1 MEERCLDELQVHKS
15 KAKIW
20 NECHKHFLEECGAN
34 YRGMNRQQVKK
45 LVDNMQRQDI
55 GGDTTRRVE
64 KQYGGNIDS
73 AFLRHI
79 STFVDEKCM
88 QRMMCF
94 SLPALLSLL
103 VYTQVSAYIYALL
116 LRPITFCI

>member
-1 MEERCLDELQVHKS
+1 MRDL
-15 KAKIW
+15 
-20 NECHKHFLEECGAN
+20 
-34 YRGMNRQQVKK
+34 
-45 LVDNMQRQDI
+45 
-55 GGDTTRRVE
+55 GGDAIGRVE
-64 KQYGGNIDS
+64 KQYGSNIDS
-73 AFLRHI
+73 AFLRHS

-94 SLPALLSLL
+94 SLPDLLGLL

>member
-1 MEERCLDELQVHKS
+1 
-15 KAKIW
+15 
-20 NECHKHFLEECGAN
+20 
-34 YRGMNRQQVKK
+34 MNRQQVEK
-45 LVDNMQRQDI
+45 LVDNTRRRDL
-55 GGDTTRRVE
+55 GGDAIGRVE

-73 AFLRHI
+73 AFLRHS

-116 LRPITFCI
+116 IRPIPFCI